1 MRRPSPTIAD
11 HGPNSLKM
19 CICVTNI
26 HIELTPLN
34 GLVPV
39 TSPIRLKCVFRSQSN
54 LEAEPKP
61 ENVVFVIEK
70 TSFGTYFGHLK
81 GGVRDIRFLEP
92 VYQ

>member
-39 TSPIRLKCVFRSQSN
+39 TDLVQLDVRHHGEGLSYRTELLALVRRS
-54 LEAEPKP
+54 
-61 ENVVFVIEK
+61 
-70 TSFGTYFGHLK
+70 
-81 GGVRDIRFLEP
+81 
-92 VYQ
+92 

>member
-39 TSPIRLKCVFRSQSN
+39 TARAASIVHSLPMGGNRAEDPLHDVQHGKTEGLEPIRLNFKSRAQF
-54 LEAEPKP
+54 
-61 ENVVFVIEK
+61 
-70 TSFGTYFGHLK
+70 T
-81 GGVRDIRFLEP
+81 
-92 VYQ
+92 